1 MDDTPLPTATL
12 GRTGLG
18 VTSVSL
24 GLAALGRP
32 AYITLGRDV
41 DLGSDRDRTTME
53 QRCHHMLDV
62 AYASGIRYVDT
73 ARSYGMAE
81 EFLSSWLRER
91 CMAPGAITIGSKWG
105 YRYTGAWDMKAAVH
119 ETKDQTLAM
128 FRRQLPETT
137 ALLGPHLGLYQVHSA
152 TLDSGVLDDRAV
164 LSALAAL
171 GDSGIAVG
179 LTVSGPLQADVVRRA
194 LEVDVDGTNPFS
206 AVQATWNV
214 LEPSVGPALEEAHAR
229 GWGVLVKE
237 ALANGRLTDRGDG
250 LPMGVLRELTTRRG
264 ASVDQV
270 AVAAALR
277 QPWADVV
284 LSGAVTVSQL
294 ESNLGGLELSL
305 TDEDQDL
312 LGSVAEVPARYW
324 DRRSSLPWS

>member
-1 MDDTPLPTATL
+1 
-12 GRTGLG
+12 
-18 VTSVSL
+18 
-24 GLAALGRP
+24 
-32 AYITLGRDV
+32 
-41 DLGSDRDRTTME
+41 
-53 QRCHHMLDV
+53 
-62 AYASGIRYVDT
+62 
-73 ARSYGMAE
+73 
-81 EFLSSWLRER
+81 
-91 CMAPGAITIGSKWG
+91 
-105 YRYTGAWDMKAAVH
+105 
-119 ETKDQTLAM
+119 
-128 FRRQLPETT
+128 
-137 ALLGPHLGLYQVHSA
+137 
-152 TLDSGVLDDRAV
+152 
-164 LSALAAL
+164 
-171 GDSGIAVG
+171 
-179 LTVSGPLQADVVRRA
+179 
-194 LEVDVDGTNPFS
+194 
-206 AVQATWNV
+206 VQATWNV